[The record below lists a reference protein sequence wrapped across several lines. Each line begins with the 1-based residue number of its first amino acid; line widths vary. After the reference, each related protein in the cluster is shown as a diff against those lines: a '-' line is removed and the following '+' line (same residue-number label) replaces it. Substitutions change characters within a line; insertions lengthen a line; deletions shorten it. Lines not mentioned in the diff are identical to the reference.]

1 MDKHK
6 IMIVGVFIISLL
18 IRLIAI
24 NQSLWLDEG
33 IVVQTVLNNN
43 LITLINKHMVGEFH
57 PPFYYI
63 LMWFWVRIF
72 GSSELWLRMPSVLAN
87 IALLAF
93 FYLWIKNRTNSF
105 PRLIGFLL
113 LLSTSPLLF
122 YYSQEA
128 RMYSLATMLVFA
140 SMWAYRRW
148 LDGKKEWAWRYVGLT
163 WIMLLT
169 HYTTWFVYFVQII
182 LILSYYRKKEKNW
195 IKVLLMPS
203 LVILL
208 NLPLLIMQIISGL
221 KISNNLPVWQN
232 LSEVSIKN
240 IILIPVKFFSG
251 HVSVDNI
258 WVGTLVLLEIGIW
271 TYIVLKP
278 ILISGII
285 KMTIYQ
291 RLIWVWLLVPLAI
304 GIMISFKIPMLSY
317 FRFLYLAPIIY
328 LLLLEYLKF
337 YKSKKDWI
345 IYIMIGI
352 NLFMLSNYLFNKNN
366 QREDWRSVAT
376 YIKNQNIKAPVVII
390 GVIAAPFE
398 YYNQKQMQ
406 AIDYLDISKV
416 KYEQNIWLVSYAQ
429 PIFDADNFTEKTLME
444 EYGFKEVSE
453 KNFVGDIKIKYL
465 YNPNGLYAYD
475 YWN

>member
-1 MDKHK
+1 
-6 IMIVGVFIISLL
+6 
-18 IRLIAI
+18 
-24 NQSLWLDEG
+24 
-33 IVVQTVLNNN
+33 
-43 LITLINKHMVGEFH
+43 
-57 PPFYYI
+57 
-63 LMWFWVRIF
+63 
-72 GSSELWLRMPSVLAN
+72 
-87 IALLAF
+87 
-93 FYLWIKNRTNSF
+93 
-105 PRLIGFLL
+105 
-113 LLSTSPLLF
+113 
-122 YYSQEA
+122 
-128 RMYSLATMLVFA
+128 
-140 SMWAYRRW
+140 
-148 LDGKKEWAWRYVGLT
+148 
-163 WIMLLT
+163 
-169 HYTTWFVYFVQII
+169 
-182 LILSYYRKKEKNW
+182 
-195 IKVLLMPS
+195 
-203 LVILL
+203 
-208 NLPLLIMQIISGL
+208 
-221 KISNNLPVWQN
+221 
-232 LSEVSIKN
+232 
-240 IILIPVKFFSG
+240 
-251 HVSVDNI
+251 
-258 WVGTLVLLEIGIW
+258 
-271 TYIVLKP
+271 
-278 ILISGII
+278 
-285 KMTIYQ
+285 MTIYQ